1 MTSSVGLSE
10 GQPAYTLP
18 PTSLHLD
25 RMVLYQHGP
34 WIDFRARLAEIVATL
49 QHPYSHTPPTLLSYT
64 ELHPKPAKGFLCLIA
79 IRAARDKE
87 SNRRPFYHSSTVQ
100 CPPTPA
106 CLCLCPPP
114 PPTVQKRELFKAT
127 PPHPNTLP
135 LRTLPSC
142 VPLSTPLYPG
152 LYHRLCG
159 LLNATSHEAALRCT
173 IPCEDNLIHLPCHH
187 ELSEMKTQ

>member
-64 ELHPKPAKGFLCLIA
+64 ELHPKPLLSYRELHPKPLLSYTELHPKPAKGFLCLIA

-100 CPPTPA
+100 CPLTPA

-114 PPTVQKRELFKAT
+114 PPVQKRELIT
-127 PPHPNTLP
+127 
-135 LRTLPSC
+135 
-142 VPLSTPLYPG
+142 
-152 LYHRLCG
+152 
-159 LLNATSHEAALRCT
+159 
-173 IPCEDNLIHLPCHH
+173 
-187 ELSEMKTQ
+187 